1 VAYPDFVAA
10 GAEVFGLSPDSS
22 EVLAKYAKAKET
34 PFLFVSDSTRSI
46 ANAYGAATGKRQPR
60 VTFVIAKG
68 GRVAKSLHHEFL
80 IPKHVSETVAL
91 VKTLG

>member
-10 GAEVFGLSPDSS
+10 GAEVFGLSPDSR
-22 EVLAKYAKAKET
+22 EVLSKYAKAKET
-34 PFLFVSDSTRSI
+34 PFQFVSDSTRSI
-46 ANAYGAATGKRQPR
+46 ADSYGAAKGKRQPR

-68 GRVAKSLHHEFL
+68 GRVAKCLHHEFL
-80 IPKHVSETVAL
+80 IPKHISATVAL